1 MLTRMRCTQ
10 AKGNKKYDFLVI
22 WCHQSD
28 AVSMVKLRN
37 TLENQ
42 RQWTGWEETAV
53 CSFLT
58 PEFSRAMYRSY
69 LLL

>member
-28 AVSMVKLRN
+28 VVSMVKLLN
-37 TLENQ
+37 TLGNQ
-42 RQWTGWEETAV
+42 RLGGKKLQFVA
-53 CSFLT
+53 F
-58 PEFSRAMYRSY
+58 
-69 LLL
+69 